1 MDADLLEAVRKRQ
14 IADSLLDDGSD
25 GFETAPYETISDAR
39 GELPETYRPSFG
51 EPGFWRW
58 HLMNEGMPSAEESPE
73 DFPLQGPAVQS
84 EPTKDQ
90 NIQSPPEQN
99 YVLTPVQEMRS
110 SIPASSDYPA
120 SAQARPPISLE
131 PEYAGIE
138 ERQPAPDTLTQV
150 ERAQPA
156 VEPAPDTLTQV
167 ERGELVRLPPV
178 PPVAA
183 ASREADLA
191 PPAELVKLPRQPAPD
206 TLAQVERAQ
215 PVEPSRPDIGIPDD
229 YAGLDVATS
238 TQAPTPAPQ
247 PSAQNYVLTPVDP
260 TTGQPLPQPV
270 QPAQP
275 AAPAPDLN
283 NRVQGFVGAMKQEG
297 FDVVITKSDAGGI
310 NYSLRDQNGQILD
323 PADHAADYGY
333 AQGSLIAERYGLK
346 WGGGRNA
353 DRLNL
358 SAAPP
363 ATTAKTQEPA
373 TAPQTQEPDLTEPA
387 RPGSYQSYQGSAP
400 RQIQGVIMHSSDG
413 SLKSDINTL
422 TGGDPSHKVSVHYY
436 VAKDGTVHHFVN
448 DNDIA
453 YDVGQTSGPLAH
465 LNNATTI
472 GIETE
477 HVDGTPWEDSLI
489 RGEAHLAA
497 QLLRR
502 YPNLSIED
510 FHGHSDVAPE
520 RKQDPLNFPW
530 DKFRAYVAADMGQ
543 QPGAPQAPV
552 AQPGTKLANGFYQN
566 EDPKSFISG
575 PATTFATPEDVASG
589 ADPGVG
595 SPKLGRLDTTQSMGV
610 AVPLDVLTSQLGNN
624 PAAWRKAR
632 VDVVDPQTGK
642 RLRLPI
648 VDVGPSNPNALFD
661 MTPGVSSYFGGDKT
675 LSVKLVPNAG
685 PDVTKNPG
693 LWGDEQAAIRQGFDS
708 SAVSAVKVQKPQN
721 YQLVPAAPPSAE
733 VIAADKENQK
743 KQIGILTQ
751 LPEAQ
756 GQSLPDLINRL
767 DKPVD
772 GVNDALRKAYQDQVK
787 QQATKFAQE
796 TYGIKD
802 PAEALQRIMQPA
814 GPLDYAS
821 QIFKSVTGHMLSMV
835 SSFNAN
841 MASKDEDNAVKVL
854 KLVNPNASPEQIST
868 TMQHLLNPDLSHA
881 DRERLIRDAIM
892 VPYSQ
897 LDQAHQ
903 STFDLAGAIESIR
916 RLADPKYVA
925 ERNQVVK
932 AQVDAVNNLLKPD
945 PRLNSVAAHVID
957 VVSQLPAMGVQMAT
971 GPIGGSLMLS
981 DIYKGTLDK
990 LKAEHPEMS
999 DAERQDMAGR
1009 NALAQA
1015 GIMYASAG
1023 SGRLFEGM
1031 ISDIEN
1037 AVTRGAVKAGTHMA
1051 TGSATLVAARAAE
1064 NLITKAPLTAGLGE
1078 AAITGAGLGAMGA
1091 IGGGRENVPRGT
1103 MPETP
1108 AREQV
1113 RPVTPEREP
1122 QGVIYDKTGR
1132 KVVGGPQLP
1141 GELVNH
1147 TRVNGAGEPI
1157 GVSVDPVTGRR
1168 TSRFGNQLVA
1178 GRIEKSPDGTF
1189 ELHLDDQGNVRVFDT
1204 REHAAQA
1211 LKVLNLFGEEQRPTP
1226 EPPEEDFPVKG
1237 VYHGTQAEFKNFNEA
1252 PGGIHFSTDP
1262 DTARSFAT
1270 DQGGEGRII
1279 RADLN
1284 ITNPLRINEDLGGWH
1299 PLEVSEWLDNN
1310 GIGVPAR
1317 SASDLGLLQ
1326 GRVFDAG
1333 KDFAFGSLEQQR
1345 AQSAELNRILRE
1357 KGYDGIVYTN
1367 RFEGKPVDTYM
1378 VYDPAQIKTR
1388 GARKQAPPVTPERA
1402 PVTLAPVNA
1411 TDPSGE
1417 RIDLSG
1423 RIQRTHDGRYL
1434 AVVPATQSTVNA
1446 KGFHELEGSRF
1457 DTPQEARAAAE
1468 EVFRQAGYEITKP
1481 PVEAPSEPRFSAK
1494 IPSDNL
1500 VNVPAQEVDQR
1511 WQSSPLNKNFYL
1523 EPGGEGPNYI
1533 GDRYQQAQDF
1543 LESGKPMYAPEVT
1556 VREDGTIHF
1565 DDGRHRFAAMRDRG
1579 MSDVP
1584 LAMDDESLANL
1595 QKTKAAFGPAPVSE
1609 SEPITSAI
1617 ANRYTAERTARGEL
1631 GEIEPGQGKST
1642 EEMVQQGL
1650 GMSRNQRDGL
1660 IDSFMKGKG
1669 GDLDQQGAAIRSKEA
1684 LLSEQSRAASRA
1696 AAADP
1701 TNSALQA
1708 QAKAAFDQVTAFHN
1722 GPIKKFKEV
1731 WSNAGRGLQREIP
1744 LDYTTFNGMKEA
1756 YLKGNGKE
1764 APPALDPKLKQ
1775 MAQRVSKTAEAERAA
1790 MNNLGQEIEKQTRK
1804 KAVPTDDQIRGKLME
1819 IMKDLPC
1826 PS

>member
-14 IADSLLDDGSD
+14 IADSLLDDGSG
-25 GFETAPYETISDAR
+25 GFETAPYETISDEDPSSETGTVTDQR
-39 GELPETYRPSFG
+39 LSSYLGELEASALAPKATNLPERYSPSFG

-58 HLMNEGMPSAEESPE
+58 HLMNEGMPSAQESSE
-73 DFPLQGPAVQS
+73 AFPIEGPAAFAQDQS
-84 EPTKDQ
+84 GEPQ
-90 NIQSPPEQN
+90 QN
-99 YVLTPVQEMRS
+99 YVLTPVQEMGS

-120 SAQARPPISLE
+120 SAQARPPESLE
-131 PEYAGIE
+131 PEYAGIGDGE
-138 ERQPAPDTLTQV
+138 PAPDTLTQV

-167 ERGELVRLPPV
+167 ERGELVRLHPV

-183 ASREADLA
+183 ANRELDLA
-191 PPAELVKLPRQPAPD
+191 PPAELVKAPQPAPG
-206 TLAQVERAQ
+206 TLTQVERAQ

-229 YAGLDVATS
+229 YAGLDVATPA
-238 TQAPTPAPQ
+238 QAPAPATQPSQ

-260 TTGQPLPQPV
+260 ATGQPLPRSV

-275 AAPAPDLN
+275 AA
-283 NRVQGFVGAMKQEG
+283 
-297 FDVVITKSDAGGI
+297 
-310 NYSLRDQNGQILD
+310 
-323 PADHAADYGY
+323 
-333 AQGSLIAERYGLK
+333 
-346 WGGGRNA
+346 
-353 DRLNL
+353 
-358 SAAPP
+358 SATA
-363 ATTAKTQEPA
+363 AKTTEPA

-387 RPGSYQSYQGSAP
+387 RPGSYQSYQGSEP

-489 RGEAHLAA
+489 RGEARLAA
-497 QLLRR
+497 QLLKR
-502 YPNLSIED
+502 YPNLSIDD

-520 RKQDPLNFPW
+520 RKQDPLDFPW
-530 DKFRAYVAADMGQ
+530 DKFRQYVAQDMGQ
-543 QPGAPQAPV
+543 QPAAPQAPV
-552 AQPGTKLANGFYQN
+552 AQPGNKLANGFYQN

-575 PATTFATPEDVASG
+575 RATTFATPDDVASG
-589 ADPGVG
+589 QDPGVG
-595 SPKLGRLDTTQSMGV
+595 SAKLGKLDTTQAWGV

-632 VDVVDPQTGK
+632 GDVVDPQTGK

-661 MTPGVSSYFGGDKT
+661 MTPGVSAYFGGDKT

-685 PDVTKNPG
+685 PDVNKDPAS
-693 LWGDEQAAIRQGFDS
+693 WGDEQAAIRQGFDS
-708 SAVSAVKVQKPQN
+708 SAVSVVKVQKPQN

-733 VIAADKENQK
+733 VLAADQANQK

-772 GVNDALRKAYQDQVK
+772 GVNDALRKSYQDEVK

-796 TYGIKD
+796 NYGIKD
-802 PAEALQRIMQPA
+802 PKEALARIMQPA

-821 QIFKSVTGHMLSMV
+821 QVFKSAAGHMLSMV

-854 KLVNPNASPEQIST
+854 KLVNPDASPEQISE
-868 TMQHLLNPDLSHA
+868 TMKHLLNPDLSHA

-932 AQVDAVNNLLKPD
+932 TQVDAVNNLLKPD
-945 PRLNSVAAHVID
+945 PRLNPTAAHIID
-957 VVSQLPAMGVQMAT
+957 VVSQLPAMGVQLAT

-999 DAERQDMAGR
+999 DAQRQDMAGR
-1009 NALAQA
+1009 NALVQA

-1031 ISDIEN
+1031 IGEIEN
-1037 AVTRGAVKAGTHMA
+1037 AVTRRAVGAGAHIA
-1051 TGSATLVAARAAE
+1051 AGSATLVAAKAAE
-1064 NLITKAPLTAGLGE
+1064 NLITKAPLTQGLGE
-1078 AAITGAGLGAMGA
+1078 AAITGAGLGAAGA
-1091 IGGGRENVPRGT
+1091 VTGGRAPRENVPRETIYDQRQVQVQPTEGVQPPVVPGVQGPVHAPVAEVPSAQRGAAPQEQLPELRQGIPPQGT
-1103 MPETP
+1103 PSGGAVP
-1108 AREQV
+1108 GV
-1113 RPVTPEREP
+1113 RPE
-1122 QGVIYDKTGR
+1122 
-1132 KVVGGPQLP
+1132 
-1141 GELVNH
+1141 
-1147 TRVNGAGEPI
+1147 GA
-1157 GVSVDPVTGRR
+1157 
-1168 TSRFGNQLVA
+1168 
-1178 GRIEKSPDGTF
+1178 
-1189 ELHLDDQGNVRVFDT
+1189 
-1204 REHAAQA
+1204 
-1211 LKVLNLFGEEQRPTP
+1211 
-1226 EPPEEDFPVKG
+1226 
-1237 VYHGTQAEFKNFNEA
+1237 
-1252 PGGIHFSTDP
+1252 
-1262 DTARSFAT
+1262 
-1270 DQGGEGRII
+1270 
-1279 RADLN
+1279 
-1284 ITNPLRINEDLGGWH
+1284 
-1299 PLEVSEWLDNN
+1299 
-1310 GIGVPAR
+1310 
-1317 SASDLGLLQ
+1317 
-1326 GRVFDAG
+1326 
-1333 KDFAFGSLEQQR
+1333 
-1345 AQSAELNRILRE
+1345 
-1357 KGYDGIVYTN
+1357 
-1367 RFEGKPVDTYM
+1367 
-1378 VYDPAQIKTR
+1378 
-1388 GARKQAPPVTPERA
+1388 
-1402 PVTLAPVNA
+1402 
-1411 TDPSGE
+1411 
-1417 RIDLSG
+1417 
-1423 RIQRTHDGRYL
+1423 
-1434 AVVPATQSTVNA
+1434 
-1446 KGFHELEGSRF
+1446 
-1457 DTPQEARAAAE
+1457 
-1468 EVFRQAGYEITKP
+1468 
-1481 PVEAPSEPRFSAK
+1481 EAPSELQQAPPGGVVMPGTPPVDPRFSAK
-1494 IPSDNL
+1494 VSTDNL
-1500 VNVPAQEVDQR
+1500 VNVPASEVDQR
-1511 WQSSPLNKNFYL
+1511 WQASPLNKNFYL
-1523 EPGGEGPNYI
+1523 EPGGQGPNYI
-1533 GDRYQQAQDF
+1533 ADRYQRAQDF
-1543 LESGKPMYAPEVT
+1543 LESGKPMHAPEVT

-1565 DDGRHRFAAMRDRG
+1565 DDGRHRFAAMRDSG

-1584 LAMDDESLANL
+1584 LAMDAESLRNL
-1595 QKTKAAFGPAPVSE
+1595 QNTKATFEPVKVSE

-1617 ANRYTAERTARGEL
+1617 ANRYTAERMATGEL
-1631 GEIEPGQGKST
+1631 GPIEPGQGKST

-1660 IDSFMKGKG
+1660 IDGFMKGKG
-1669 GDLDQQGAAIRSKEA
+1669 GNLDQQGAAIRSKEA
-1684 LLSEQSRAASRA
+1684 LLSEQSRVASRA

-1701 TNSALQA
+1701 PNAALQA
-1708 QAKAAFDQVTAFHN
+1708 QAKAALDEVTDFHN
-1722 GPIKKFKEV
+1722 GPIKKFKEI

-1764 APPALDPKLKQ
+1764 APSILDPKLKQ

-1790 MNNLGQEIEKQTRK
+1790 FDNLGKEIDKQTRG
-1804 KAVPTDDQIRGKLME
+1804 KAVPTEDQIRAKLME

-1826 PS
+1826 PT